1 MATTPFPAMS
11 GSVADAPAQGGT
23 QGQAQQDPRKKKM
36 IDQIMANRQQ
46 ANQQTQMGLQ
56 GGVNFL
62 DYMDQMRM
70 NPFNTWY

>member
-1 MATTPFPAMS
+1 MFGSASDPSSGATPQQST
-11 GSVADAPAQGGT
+11 GSV
-23 QGQAQQDPRKKKM
+23 DPRKKRM

-46 ANQQTQMGLQ
+46 ANQQRQLGQMGGPQ
-56 GGVNFL
+56 FL

>member
-1 MATTPFPAMS
+1 
-11 GSVADAPAQGGT
+11 
-23 QGQAQQDPRKKKM
+23 M